1 MDVIR
6 AETAGFCM
14 GVDKALIK
22 LDQIISERG
31 DGDGIYTLGP
41 LIHNPQ
47 VLARYGDNGVVVAKR
62 PEDVPPGS
70 VCLIRAH
77 GVPKAKEAALEGKD
91 VTIIDAT
98 CPRVKKAQ
106 LLIEK
111 ESDKGRSLLL
121 YGEADHPEVAGLL
134 SYAGDDAFVF
144 GDLDELTAHP
154 LVAENKYVL
163 AAQTTQDRQVFAKLA
178 EDMEADPSLDVAVLH
193 TICDATKRR
202 QAEAVALAGIVDHMV
217 VVGGYSSGN
226 TRRLAQV
233 CKDAGTPCVHVE
245 TPEELPLDQLRSA
258 ETIGLTAGASTPADL
273 INAVEKTLSEL

>member
-22 LDQIISERG
+22 LDQIIAERG
-31 DGDGIYTLGP
+31 DGNGIYTLGP
-41 LIHNPQ
+41 IIHNPQ
-47 VLARYGDNGVVVAKR
+47 VLARYGENGVIVADSPDK
-62 PEDVPPGS
+62 VPAGA

-77 GVPKAKEAALEGKD
+77 GVPKAREAELGQRG

-106 LLIEK
+106 LLIET
-111 ESDKGRSLLL
+111 ETAKGRSLLL

-134 SYAGDDAFVF
+134 SYAVGETFVF
-144 GDLDELTAHP
+144 GNLEELAAHALTP
-154 LVAENKYVL
+154 GSKYVL
-163 AAQTTQDRQVFAKLA
+163 AAQTTQDKKIFARLA
-178 EDMEADPSLDVAVLH
+178 GEMEQNPTLDVTVLQ
-193 TICDATKRR
+193 TICDATKHR

-217 VVGGYSSGN
+217 VVGGYTSGN

-233 CKDAGTPCVHVE
+233 CTDAGTPCVHVE
-245 TPEELPLDQLRSA
+245 TPQELPLDALRQA
-258 ETIGLTAGASTPADL
+258 KTIGLTAGASTPADL
-273 INAVEKTLSEL
+273 IDAVEAMLKSL